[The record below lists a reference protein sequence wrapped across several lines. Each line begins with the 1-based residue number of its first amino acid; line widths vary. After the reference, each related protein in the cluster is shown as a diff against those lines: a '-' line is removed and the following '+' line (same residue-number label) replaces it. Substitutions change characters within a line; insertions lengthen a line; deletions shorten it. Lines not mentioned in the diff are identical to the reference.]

1 MDVKSLIRT
10 RLMQN
15 NVVLEAVSK
24 CMVSMATLT
33 DSRMGVCI
41 TYMSAYIYHS
51 LLDLIPI
58 QNLDLDL

>member
-1 MDVKSLIRT
+1 MDVKLLIRT

-24 CMVSMATLT
+24 CMVSMVTLT

-41 TYMSAYIYHS
+41 TYMSANIHHR